1 MLKAFYYM
9 KRTLV
14 VPRYL
19 QKIKRIS
26 NLCKKKDKF
35 DAVNIYLKKLK
46 NEFLKKITWHYI
58 LNQYR

>member
-1 MLKAFYYM
+1 M